1 MNILISGKKGDFPDF
16 GARFF
21 YLFYNFLGDKLLHI
35 RTPMMIKYV
44 SISGYLVFSNM
55 THNVIMD
62 GQIFGRV
69 LAIEITNSMPLVEI
83 PYNK

>member
-1 MNILISGKKGDFPDF
+1 MHVAP
-16 GARFF
+16 GAV
-21 YLFYNFLGDKLLHI
+21 GQTTKS
-35 RTPMMIKYV
+35 TMIKYGKYV

>member
-1 MNILISGKKGDFPDF
+1 MMHVAP
-16 GARFF
+16 GAV
-21 YLFYNFLGDKLLHI
+21 GQTTKS
-35 RTPMMIKYV
+35 TMIKYV